1 MAMTLRRTHLPIAL
15 AVSWPCMLQAQAP
28 TWSDDV
34 ACIVYTHCTPCHHDG
49 GVGHFSLE
57 GYGDAFFWRNE
68 IRSATQAGYMP
79 PWPPDPSY
87 RPLAHERLLTQE
99 EIDILAAWVD
109 GGAAAGDLSGE
120 PPPPVYASE
129 AVITGPDI
137 TAIMPDYVIPASSA
151 DLYRC
156 FVLPIDNPVNSYI
169 TGLEV
174 VPGNREMVHHV
185 LVYQDASGQAQ
196 ALDDADIEPG
206 YTSFGGIGV
215 SGAKLVGIWV
225 PGSEPFFT
233 VPGMGI
239 KLDAGAD
246 LVIQVHYPATSNV
259 ELDSTR
265 VNIQLSNGGLVREL
279 AIDPILNHASSL
291 TNGPLIIPPNE
302 VRTFNAQYTVPINAT
317 ITAIGPHAHLICR
330 SMRAW
335 AVKPDGAIVNLIDIP
350 EWDFRWQD
358 IYSFRSPIHLPAGSE
373 LYSEATY
380 DNTTANPNLPEDEPQ
395 WVFLGEATTDEMM
408 LFYFAWTYG
417 VPSDEGI
424 VVDDGSHESHYLDC
438 TVDFNVGVDENRSTD
453 LHVWPVPAQDLLYVR
468 SDRAWSASLLDATGR
483 MVRSLRGS
491 MGSTEVFV
499 GGLARGAYSLH
510 IRSSNGDKVRHVNIL
525 LE

>member
-1 MAMTLRRTHLPIAL
+1 
-15 AVSWPCMLQAQAP
+15 
-28 TWSDDV
+28 
-34 ACIVYTHCTPCHHDG
+34 
-49 GVGHFSLE
+49 
-57 GYGDAFFWRNE
+57 
-68 IRSATQAGYMP
+68 
-79 PWPPDPSY
+79 
-87 RPLAHERLLTQE
+87 
-99 EIDILAAWVD
+99 
-109 GGAAAGDLSGE
+109 
-120 PPPPVYASE
+120 
-129 AVITGPDI
+129 
-137 TAIMPDYVIPASSA
+137 
-151 DLYRC
+151 
-156 FVLPIDNPVNSYI
+156 
-169 TGLEV
+169 
-174 VPGNREMVHHV
+174 
-185 LVYQDASGQAQ
+185 
-196 ALDDADIEPG
+196 LDDADIEPG

-259 ELDSTR
+259 EVDSTR